1 MKLQRLLIIP
11 LLLAFL
17 AGCVTTETGKQELSP
32 VGEAALQAS
41 VSIAVRHYIA
51 DSPKAQ
57 SRAANIRKVVEQV
70 KAVAAAESTLEALR
84 GVVVAEINRLSL
96 SELDKADAIT
106 LLDLVAVALEA
117 KLGDR
122 ALNSEGLLRVT
133 DYLDIILRAVPA
145 QEA

>member
-1 MKLQRLLIIP
+1 MKLKFFILP
-11 LLLAFL
+11 LLLILTA
-17 AGCVTTETGKQELSP
+17 CVTTETGKQELSP

-57 SRAANIRKVVEQV
+57 ARAANIRKVVEQV
-70 KAVAAAESTLEALR
+70 KAVAGAESTLAALR
-84 GVVVAEINRLSL
+84 DVVAGEIDRLNL
-96 SELDKADAIT
+96 SELDRADALT

-122 ALNSEGLLRVT
+122 ALNSEGLLRVA
-133 DYLDIILRAVPA
+133 DYLDIILKAIPPTTGD
-145 QEA
+145 